1 MPPKNM
7 KIVFVTPEMAPFA
20 KTGGLADVTGT
31 LPRELRRLGNEVFC
45 FLPKYKKIDPS
56 RWPFKVEVD
65 RFRIPMG
72 SEMELGRVF
81 SYDDPSGVRV
91 FLIDQPEYFSRD
103 ELYGTPL
110 GDYPDNDRRFVFFQ
124 RGVLEALKA
133 LRLKPDILH
142 CHDWQTGLVPVY
154 LKTLYAKDSLFNK
167 TKTVFTI
174 HNLAY
179 QGNFPPD
186 SLPLTGLSWDE
197 FRLERLEFYGK
208 VSFLKGGLVY
218 SDKLTTVSPRYVL
231 ETQSKEYGCG
241 MEGVLQFRRAD
252 RTVPDE
258 QAANRRLTNRRRDDY
273 VGIINGID
281 PEEWNPEKDPEL
293 PAPFSAR
300 DLKGKAV
307 NKAGLQQENHLKEEA
322 RTPLFGMITR
332 LADQKGLDI
341 LAPAMEGLMKR
352 GIQFVLLG
360 TGEEKYHELFR
371 SLMKIYPG
379 QLAAH
384 LKFDARLAKR
394 IYAAS
399 DVFLM
404 PSRYEPCG
412 LGQLISFRYGTVPL
426 VRETGGL
433 ADTVV
438 NFDPKSGEGNGFV
451 FKEYET
457 KAFLE
462 AVDRTLR
469 AYGDPK
475 VWTQLVKNGMKCDFS
490 WQSSAK
496 QYVELYQKTERRPV
510 TV

>member
-1 MPPKNM
+1 MPAKKM
-7 KIVFVTPEMAPFA
+7 KIVFVTPEMTPFA

-31 LPRELRRLGNEVFC
+31 LPRELQRLGNEVFC
-45 FLPKYKKIDPS
+45 FLPKYKKIDVS
-56 RWPFKVEVD
+56 RWPLKVEVD

-72 SEMELGRVF
+72 SEMELGRVY
-81 SYDDPSGVRV
+81 SYDDPGGVRV
-91 FLIDQPEYFSRD
+91 FFIDQPEYFSRD

-133 LRLKPDILH
+133 LRLKPDVLH

-154 LKTLYAKDSLFNK
+154 LKTLYARDSFFNK

-241 MEGVLQFRRAD
+241 MEGVLQFRR
-252 RTVPDE
+252 E
-258 QAANRRLTNRRRDDY
+258 DY
-273 VGIINGID
+273 AGIINGID
-281 PEEWNPEKDPEL
+281 PEEWNPEKDAEL
-293 PAPFSAR
+293 PAHFSAH
-300 DLKGKAV
+300 DMKGKAA
-307 NKAGLQQENHLKEEA
+307 NKAGLQQENHLTAGA

-341 LAPAMEGLMKR
+341 LAPAMERLMKL
-352 GIQFVLLG
+352 GIQLVLLG
-360 TGEEKYHELFR
+360 RGEEKYHELFR
-371 SLMKIYPG
+371 NLMKKYPS
-379 QLAAH
+379 QLALH

-394 IYAAS
+394 IYAGS

-462 AVDRTLR
+462 AVDRTLG
-469 AYGDPK
+469 AFEDPK
-475 VWTQLVKNGMKCDFS
+475 VWAQLVRNGMKQDFS
-490 WQSSAK
+490 WQNSAK